1 LEILISKNMI
11 NLSEIFEIVFKE
23 QVLVDVSIFEKS
35 MNGFRNT
42 QSIKN
47 ITAQIIDDTICLKNK
62 DNNVFFKMVRLR
74 VNDESIFLQFTK
86 PYLNKIEC
94 GGDMKFDTIENFG
107 FSSKSK
113 LDKFKKIV
121 NRFEKNKTFF
131 NARKIIIYLTKFTPF
146 YLSSEFGFD
155 GIRVRIID
163 IKEPNF
169 ASNIRKNAKPILEK
183 KQKELIHL
191 MGMSND
197 IQTRIKKIKDEI
209 NRINS
214 YI

>member
-1 LEILISKNMI
+1 MI

-23 QVLVDVSIFEKS
+23 QVLVNVSIFEKS

-146 YLSSEFGFD
+146 YSSSEFGFD

-197 IQTRIKKIKDEI
+197 IQTRIKNIKDEI
-209 NRINS
+209 NKINS